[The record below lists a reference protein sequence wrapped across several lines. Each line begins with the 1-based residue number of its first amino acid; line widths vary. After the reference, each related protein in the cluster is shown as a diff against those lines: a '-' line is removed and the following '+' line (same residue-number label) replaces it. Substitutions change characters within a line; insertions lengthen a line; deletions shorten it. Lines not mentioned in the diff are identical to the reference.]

1 MSTLLAT
8 PDALSFSGNLKNFE
22 ISSSLEVTFVLQHGA
37 TVILNEKYQPKA
49 DGLVTVNVA
58 AIVDR
63 LLDVVIPPNAQA
75 DGYIQNTGFSDF
87 TATIDSGTPFVFR
100 VIKGGVN
107 ELDVPAIDWLATH
120 FLTWQPQDKE
130 TLQTQPEWLGLYPII
145 GGQIVFKAYYA
156 GGSNAGERVHSLI
169 YTDAL
174 NSINVSWESINRILV
189 DGGAPANPVAWDIW
203 YLSNGV
209 RETPIHRYRL
219 RNKGVDEHVYL
230 WANTLGGIDSMSFT
244 GACEQ
249 DYKLVHKTALFEG
262 DTINEYDV
270 EKPREYR
277 QSTGYLERYEAE
289 WIADFFYSRKKYMIR
304 FDGAIKRIA
313 VTGSKIVDTTQQ
325 DEVDYE
331 FTYRLGEDLQLLNLN
346 RVNANLPAPEG
357 LDTFFLT
364 ELLSGLTVAQ
374 YTDNLIIA
382 VQNPYSSLWQ
392 QLSVAQ
398 LWGGLLPSLVDGTTI
413 TYVDGKLTAVGG
425 TTVINNSTWTD
436 IQNYINNI
444 VNINNT
450 DSSTR
455 LISGAIPWKSGLTFS
470 STDLVYKI
478 LGVQYTARAK
488 ELTCAASD
496 PNLARMDVFYVDANS
511 NLQIATGIPAENPAT
526 PVLGPTQFAIMTV
539 LISAGA
545 ITPADLEVTVIY
557 DENIEWVNDDWS
569 DSVNGGQVSFIDFME
584 STSPQSG
591 SKCISVG
598 IEVPDQAISYST
610 HYIGEKFGGGTIFW
624 LDATGKKGLISAD
637 VDAVTGT
644 CWESLSGHSVYGT
657 GATGTDIGTGQ
668 ANTAAML
675 ASSAAYDWAVSYC
688 NNFISGGFDDWFMPS
703 LAELQAMWTYRY
715 NIGYLVNST
724 YWSSS
729 ETAWNKAWLVSF
741 NDGIGHN
748 FLKNNTASVRPI
760 RAFDE
765 SLIPSTQP
773 VTQYAP
779 ENTAFIFNGSAVL
792 AVKGGV
798 LTFWLKSSIDWLQ
811 NTMLMV
817 ESYRGVVQ
825 TGRVVITPA
834 SHLFGY
840 QPGNETWQRVT
851 LPMYYFAPA
860 NPGVDGFKFSLV
872 GSWPNNIVL
881 WFDNIQYQHSK
892 AVPPDGGVQTTGTFG
907 SAAKQLQIT
916 VNQDG
921 KVTEVVE
928 IAVPEW
934 LDFTFCD
941 IATKGGGS
949 YILNLKARVDYE
961 LESLVV
967 NTNAGTCSL
976 TIFIKHNG
984 VEHAVSGLSG
994 IGATVNIVEFTATS
1008 ENIVY
1013 AGDRVS
1019 LTLGSVTNA
1028 IELVGQL
1035 NYKRL

>member
-1 MSTLLAT
+1 MSTLITT
-8 PDALSFSGNLKNFE
+8 PDALSFSGNLRNFE
-22 ISSSLEVTFVLQHGA
+22 ISSVLEVTFVLQQGA
-37 TVILNEKYQPKA
+37 TVILNEKYMPNAQ
-49 DGLVTVNVA
+49 GLVTVNVA

-75 DGYIQNTGFSDF
+75 DIFVQDNGVLYF
-87 TATIDSGTPFVFR
+87 TATIDGEGFEFT

-107 ELDVPAIDWLATH
+107 ELDTTADEWLATH

-130 TLQTQPEWLGLYPII
+130 TLQTQPEWLGIYPTQA
-145 GGQIVFKAYYA
+145 GQVVFKAYHADGSSNGDWVYWNVS
-156 GGSNAGERVHSLI
+156 GGVL
-169 YTDAL
+169 Y
-174 NSINVSWESINRILV
+174 SINVSWESINRIMV
-189 DGGAPANPVAWDIW
+189 AGGAIGNPVAWDIW
-203 YLSNGV
+203 YEINEV
-209 RETPIHRYRL
+209 RESPIYRYRL
-219 RNKGVDEHVYL
+219 RNKGDDEHVYL

-249 DYKLVHKTALFEG
+249 NYKLVHKTALFEG

-382 VQNPYSSLWQ
+382 VQNPYSDLWQ

-398 LWGGLLPSLVDGTTI
+398 LWGGLLPSLVDGETI

-425 TTVINNSTWTD
+425 STVINNSTWTD

-444 VNINNT
+444 LNVNNT

-478 LGVQYTARAK
+478 LGVQYTALAK

-496 PNLARMDVFYVDANS
+496 PDLPRMDVFYVDTNS
-511 NLQIATGIPAENPAT
+511 NLQIATGTPAENPAT

-539 LISAGA
+539 LIGAGA
-545 ITPADLEVTVIY
+545 VTPSDLEVTIIY
-557 DENIEWVNDDWS
+557 DEHIEWGNDDWTE
-569 DSVNGGQVSFIDFME
+569 SVNGGQVSFVNFDNPY
-584 STSPQSG
+584 SPQSG
-591 SKCISVG
+591 SKCVSVG

-610 HYIGEKFGGGTIFW
+610 HYIGEKFGSGTIFW

-637 VDAVTGT
+637 TDAVTSVV
-644 CWESLSGHSVYGT
+644 WESLTGHSAYGT
-657 GATGTDIGTGQ
+657 GGTGTDIGTGQ

-675 ASSAAYDWAVSYC
+675 ASAAAYDWAVSFC
-688 NNFISGGFDDWFMPS
+688 TNFISGGFDDWFMPS

-715 NIGYLVNST
+715 NIGYFANST

-765 SLIPSTQP
+765 SSLPSTQP

-779 ENTAFIFNGSAVL
+779 ENTAFIFNGPSVL
-792 AVKGGV
+792 AVKDGI
-798 LTFWLKSSIDWLQ
+798 LTFWLKSSGDWLQ
-811 NTMLMV
+811 NSMLMV

-872 GSWPNNIVL
+872 GSWPNNIDL
-881 WFDNIQYQHSK
+881 WFDNMQYQHSM
-892 AVPPDGGVQTTGTFG
+892 ATPPDGGVQTTGTFG
-907 SAAKQLQIT
+907 SQAKQLQIT

-921 KVTEVVE
+921 KVTQAVE
-928 IAVPEW
+928 LDVPEW

-941 IATKGGGS
+941 LSTRGERG
-949 YILNLKARVDYE
+949 YILNLKARVDYVI
-961 LESLVV
+961 ESLVLWSDGGCEV
-967 NTNAGTCSL
+967 A
-976 TIFIKHNG
+976 IFIMHNG
-984 VEHAVSGLSG
+984 VGHSVPGLDW
-994 IGATVNIVEFTATS
+994 IMATTDIVEFTATS
-1008 ENIVY
+1008 ESIVY
-1013 AGDRVS
+1013 AGDKVMLS
-1019 LTLGSVTNA
+1019 TGGHEATEIS
-1028 IELVGQL
+1028 GQL
-1035 NYKRL
+1035 NFRRL

>member
-1 MSTLLAT
+1 MSTLIT
-8 PDALSFSGNLKNFE
+8 SPDALSFSGNLKNFE
-22 ISSSLEVTFVLQHGA
+22 ISSVLEVTFVLQQGA
-37 TVILNEKYQPKA
+37 TEILNEKYMPNA

-63 LLDVVIPPNAQA
+63 LLDVVIPPDAQA
-75 DGYIQNTGFSDF
+75 LYYIQNDGALEF
-87 TATIDSGTPFVFR
+87 TATIDDQTPFEFR

-107 ELDVPAIDWLATH
+107 ELDTTAEAWLANH
-120 FLTWQPQDKE
+120 FLTWQPQDKV
-130 TLQTQPEWLGLYPII
+130 TLQTQPEWLGIFAI
-145 GGQIVFKAYYA
+145 QAGNIKFNAYYA
-156 GGSNAGERVHSLI
+156 DGTTAGFSILYLADV
-169 YTDAL
+169 AL
-174 NSINVSWESINRILV
+174 YSINVSWESISRLLIG
-189 DGGAPANPVAWDIW
+189 DGSDGNVVAWDIW
-203 YLSNGV
+203 NEVNGNRV
-209 RETPIHRYRL
+209 TPIYRYRL
-219 RNKGVDEHVYL
+219 RNKGDDEHVYI

-304 FDGAIKRIA
+304 FDGAVKRIA
-313 VTGSKIVDTTQQ
+313 VTGSKIVDTSQQ

-331 FTYRLGEDLQLLNLN
+331 FTYRLGEDLQLLNLD
-346 RVNANLPAPEG
+346 RVNADLPAPEG

-374 YTDNLIIA
+374 YSDNLIIA
-382 VQNPYSSLWQ
+382 VQNPYSYLWQ

-398 LWGGLLPSLVDGTTI
+398 LWGGLLPSLVDGKTI
-413 TYVDGKLTAVGG
+413 TYLDGKLTAVGG
-425 TTVINNSTWTD
+425 TTIINNSTWTD

-444 VNINNT
+444 LNVNNT

-478 LGVQYTARAK
+478 LGVQYTALAK

-496 PNLARMDVFYVDANS
+496 PDLPRMDVFYVDTNS
-511 NLQIATGIPAENPAT
+511 NLQIATGTPAENPAT

-539 LISAGA
+539 LIGAGA
-545 ITPADLEVTVIY
+545 ITPSDLEVTIIY
-557 DENIEWVNDDWS
+557 DENVEWEMGAWVDVVGS
-569 DSVNGGQVSFIDFME
+569 DQVTVITSANP
-584 STSPQSG
+584 TSPQSG
-591 SKCISVG
+591 SLCLSLA
-598 IEVPDQAISYST
+598 IEVPDQAVSYST

-624 LDATGKKGLISAD
+624 LDATGKRGLIAAD
-637 VDAVTGT
+637 TDAVTSVV
-644 CWESLSGHSVYGT
+644 WESLSGHNVYSTNGT
-657 GATGTDIGTGQ
+657 GTAIGTGQ
-668 ANTAAML
+668 ANTALML
-675 ASSAAYDWAVSYC
+675 ISAAAYDWAVSYC
-688 NNFISGGFDDWFMPS
+688 ANFISGGFDDWFMPS

-715 NIGYLVNST
+715 NIGYFANST

-748 FLKNNTASVRPI
+748 FLKSNTASVRPI

-765 SLIPSTQP
+765 STLPSTQP
-773 VTQYAP
+773 VLQYAP
-779 ENTAFIFNGSAVL
+779 ENTAFMFYGPEVL
-792 AVKGGV
+792 AVKDGI
-798 LTFWLKSSIDWLQ
+798 LTFWLKSTDDWLQ
-811 NTMLMV
+811 NSMLMV

-834 SHLFGY
+834 SHLFDY

-872 GSWPNNIVL
+872 GSWPNNITL
-881 WFDNIQYQHSK
+881 WFDNIQYQHSM

-941 IATKGGGS
+941 LATRGERG
-949 YILNLKARVDYE
+949 YILNLKARVDYVI
-961 LESLVV
+961 ESLVLWSDGGCEV
-967 NTNAGTCSL
+967 A
-976 TIFIKHNG
+976 IFVMHDG
-984 VEHAVSGLSG
+984 VGHSVPGLDW
-994 IGATVNIVEFTATS
+994 IMATTDIVEFTPTS
-1008 ENIVY
+1008 DNIVY
-1013 AGDRVS
+1013 AGDQVALS
-1019 LTLGSVTNA
+1019 TGAFEATEIS
-1028 IELVGQL
+1028 GQL
-1035 NYKRL
+1035 NFRRL

>member
-1 MSTLLAT
+1 MSTILAS
-8 PDALSFSGNLKNFE
+8 PDTLSFSGNLKNFE
-22 ISSSLEVTFVLQHGA
+22 ISSVLEVTFVLQQGA
-37 TVILNEKYQPKA
+37 TVILNEKYMPNA
-49 DGLVTVNVA
+49 DGLVTVNVS

-63 LLDVVIPPNAQA
+63 LLDVVIPPDAQVSNFVQ
-75 DGYIQNTGFSDF
+75 DNGLSMFN
-87 TATIDSGTPFVFR
+87 ATIDGESYQFYVL
-100 VIKGGVN
+100 KGGVN
-107 ELDVPAIDWLATH
+107 ELDVTADVWLGAH

-130 TLQTQPEWLGLYPII
+130 TLQTQPEWLGICPMSE
-145 GGQIVFKAYYA
+145 GQIEFHYYYA
-156 GGSNAGERVHSLI
+156 DGSSGYFTYVSLTAGFV
-169 YTDAL
+169 Y
-174 NSINVSWESINRILV
+174 SINVNWEAINRALV
-189 DGGAPANPVAWDIW
+189 DDGGRANPVAWDVW
-203 YLSNGV
+203 YKVDGERV
-209 RETPIHRYRL
+209 TPVYRYRL
-219 RNKGVDEHVYL
+219 RNKGDDEHVYI
-230 WANTLGGIDSMSFT
+230 WTNTLGGIDSVSFT

-277 QSTGYLERYEAE
+277 QSTGYLERLEAE

-304 FDGAIKRIA
+304 FDGAVKRIA

-346 RVNANLPAPEG
+346 RVNADLPAPEG

-374 YTDNLIIA
+374 YTDNLLIA
-382 VQNPYSSLWQ
+382 VQNPYSDLWQ

-425 TTVINNSTWTD
+425 TTIINNSTWTD

-444 VNINNT
+444 LNVNNT
-450 DSSTR
+450 DSGTR

-478 LGVQYTARAK
+478 LGVQYTALAR
-488 ELTCAASD
+488 ELTCAAAD
-496 PNLARMDVFYVDANS
+496 PDLPRMDVFYVDTNS
-511 NLQIATGIPAENPAT
+511 NLQIATGTPAENPAT

-539 LISAGA
+539 LIGAGA
-545 ITPADLEVTVIY
+545 VTPSDLEVTIIY
-557 DENIEWVNDDWS
+557 DELVEWAGDWWVDWVGS
-569 DSVNGGQVSFIDFME
+569 DQASFIQLDNIV
-584 STSPQSG
+584 SPQTG

-598 IEVPDQAISYST
+598 IFVPDQATSYST

-624 LDATGKKGLISAD
+624 LDATGKRGLIAAD
-637 VDAVTGT
+637 TDAVTAT
-644 CWESLSGHSVYGT
+644 YFESLTGHSVYGT
-657 GATGTDIGTGQ
+657 GGTGTAIGTGQ

-675 ASSAAYDWAVSYC
+675 ASAAAFDWAVSFC
-688 NNFISGGFDDWFMPS
+688 HNFNSGGFDDWFMPS

-715 NIGYLVNST
+715 NIGYFVNST

-748 FLKNNTASVRPI
+748 YLKNNTASVRPI

-765 SLIPSTQP
+765 STLPSTRP
-773 VTQYAP
+773 VTEFPP
-779 ENTAFIFNGSAVL
+779 EQTAFIFQGPEVL
-792 AVKGGV
+792 ATKDGI
-798 LTFWLKSSIDWLQ
+798 LTFWLKSSGDWLQ
-811 NTMLMV
+811 NSMLMI
-817 ESYRGVVQ
+817 ESFRGVVQ

-860 NPGVDGFKFSLV
+860 NPGVDGFKFTMV
-872 GSWPNNIVL
+872 GSWPNNITL
-881 WFDNIQYQHSK
+881 WFDNIQYQHSM
-892 AVPPDGGVQTTGTFG
+892 AVPPEGGVQTTGTFG
-907 SAAKQLQIT
+907 SQAKQLQIT

-941 IATKGGGS
+941 LATRGERG
-949 YILNLKARVDYE
+949 YILNLKARVDYVI
-961 LESLVV
+961 ESLVLWSDGGCEV
-967 NTNAGTCSL
+967 A
-976 TIFIKHNG
+976 IFVMHDG
-984 VEHAVSGLSG
+984 VGHSVPGLDW
-994 IGATVNIVEFTATS
+994 IMATTDIVEFTPTS
-1008 ENIVY
+1008 DNIVY
-1013 AGDRVS
+1013 AGDQVALS
-1019 LTLGSVTNA
+1019 TGAFEATEIS
-1028 IELVGQL
+1028 GQL
-1035 NYKRL
+1035 NFRRL